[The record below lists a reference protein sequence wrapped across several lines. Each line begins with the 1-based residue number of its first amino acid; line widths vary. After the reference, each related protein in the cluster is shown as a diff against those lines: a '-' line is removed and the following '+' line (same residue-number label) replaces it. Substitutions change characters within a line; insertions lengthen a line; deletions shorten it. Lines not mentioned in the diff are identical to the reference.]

1 MAVEIQHIDL
11 DNPHRKQFIHAAN
24 ILRTGGV
31 IVYPTDTIY
40 GLACDV
46 LNKNA
51 VSKIFKIKE
60 VSHQKLLSFIF
71 SDIADISQWAHI
83 PNTAFRIMKRSLPGK
98 YTFILPASRDV
109 PKSMIEKRRT
119 IGVRVPDCE
128 VARNLVEELGRPLL
142 STSVPKGSDDYFTD
156 PDEIAETFR
165 NEIDLILHAGIIPNI
180 PSTVIDFT
188 VDPPEIIR
196 EGAGDVD
203 KIISR

>member
-1 MAVEIQHIDL
+1 MTMVIKMKEIMKDPVLQ
-11 DNPHRKQFIHAAN
+11 KQ
-24 ILRTGGV
+24 V
-31 IVYPTDTIY
+31 ITEMKRGAIFVYPTDTIY

-51 VSKIFKIKE
+51 VSRIFKIKK

-71 SDIADISQWAHI
+71 ADIGDISHWAHI

-98 YTFILPASRDV
+98 YTFILPASSDV
-109 PKSMIEKRRT
+109 PKTVMEKRRT

-128 VARNLVEELGRPLL
+128 VARNLVAELGRPLL

-156 PDEIAETFR
+156 PDEIADTFR
-165 NEIDLILHAGIIPNI
+165 NEIDLILHAGVIPNI

-188 VDPPEIIR
+188 MDPPELIR
-196 EGAGDVD
+196 EGAGD
-203 KIISR
+203 IALIMPR